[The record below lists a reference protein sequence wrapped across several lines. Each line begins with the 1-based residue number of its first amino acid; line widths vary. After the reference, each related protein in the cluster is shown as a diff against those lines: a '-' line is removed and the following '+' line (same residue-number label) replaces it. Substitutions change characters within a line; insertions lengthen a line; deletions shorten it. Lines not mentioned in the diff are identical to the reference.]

1 MSFSLIPGSPFAGS
15 KQYEAHINKLIYL
28 KNLRRVTDDVGNY
41 MLANIAERLD
51 DSMLQ
56 AQENY
61 ERNAEEKRQFALAV
75 NGTLEQGFNQLSEN
89 LSDRFSELSD
99 VISEVGENLDVM
111 NDNIQAMGRC
121 LVELNNLLD
130 WKTDRIIECQIRTN
144 TYLSE
149 LIVVTMK
156 SDDEKRKI
164 EHINRSGNY
173 LTSAIKDGPD
183 SEYFRLSMDFLQ
195 KIDEIDPH
203 DFISHFRKGI
213 IYSQSASFLNLDK
226 AIECFNNSI
235 LYGKSI
241 LTSNLNSSVKELS
254 EEIIRTS
261 HYYLSIC
268 AYAKENFFESL
279 IQAEQAYKLMPNNP
293 AFCIRTAKM
302 LSVNGRE
309 SEAINYIHQAIT
321 IEPNYIN
328 EVINDDDL
336 ITKQI
341 IKDYI
346 NQKIL
351 PLIDEVQ
358 NRLIE
363 ASKYIIP
370 ETKELE
376 ELNTLIH
383 SFQNTYVNAR
393 NCLSILEATDL
404 EKRIESVNISFFKA
418 CEQFQEDQ
426 KKLIE
431 LTSDDYDKSPW
442 KYEKNFKT
450 EVKKLGYMPASF
462 RFYIEQ
468 DYFSNNRKT
477 YHTHNEDKLENTT
490 RLGSPLR
497 PTVPLVNK
505 LETFDYRWFEWVYE
519 SDIEKNKLT
528 PICRI
533 AKQGNSI
540 LVMKRDL
547 NHYSFYINDSFGF
560 SITLITSDGF
570 FVEIGFIVYITVYD
584 PLAMFKKYSDGHFPI
599 KIAEMLAQKVRNSIG
614 KISYKE
620 VWELHELRQ
629 SIQEDFNQN
638 AKNNKEGFTL
648 TSFFFHERQRYT
660 FKNYKLEPA

>member
-1 MSFSLIPGSPFAGS
+1 
-15 KQYEAHINKLIYL
+15 
-28 KNLRRVTDDVGNY
+28 
-41 MLANIAERLD
+41 
-51 DSMLQ
+51 
-56 AQENY
+56 
-61 ERNAEEKRQFALAV
+61 
-75 NGTLEQGFNQLSEN
+75 
-89 LSDRFSELSD
+89 
-99 VISEVGENLDVM
+99 
-111 NDNIQAMGRC
+111 
-121 LVELNNLLD
+121 
-130 WKTDRIIECQIRTN
+130 
-144 TYLSE
+144 
-149 LIVVTMK
+149 
-156 SDDEKRKI
+156 
-164 EHINRSGNY
+164 
-173 LTSAIKDGPD
+173 
-183 SEYFRLSMDFLQ
+183 
-195 KIDEIDPH
+195 
-203 DFISHFRKGI
+203 
-213 IYSQSASFLNLDK
+213 
-226 AIECFNNSI
+226 
-235 LYGKSI
+235 
-241 LTSNLNSSVKELS
+241 
-254 EEIIRTS
+254 
-261 HYYLSIC
+261 
-268 AYAKENFFESL
+268 
-279 IQAEQAYKLMPNNP
+279 
-293 AFCIRTAKM
+293 M